1 MRFPPIKAGRCLL
14 WVTLQPDKTVM
25 ARYAALHA
33 VLKQCHLHPVDTTPA
48 AEIVI
53 VEEAALRAHLEE
65 VQAALGEGDTLH
77 LVTASGERLVIE
89 VIAAP
94 GGLADSPP
102 KPSSE
107 RRPIWLKN

>member
-1 MRFPPIKAGRCLL
+1 VDYSTAGRNGES
-14 WVTLQPDKTVM
+14 
-25 ARYAALHA
+25 RYAALHA
-33 VLKQCHLHPVDTTPA
+33 VLKQCRLHPVDTTPA

-53 VEEAALRAHLEE
+53 VEETALRAHLED
-65 VQAALGEGDTLH
+65 VQATIGAGDTLH

-102 KPSSE
+102 ELVSW
-107 RRPIWLKN
+107 RRPVWLKN